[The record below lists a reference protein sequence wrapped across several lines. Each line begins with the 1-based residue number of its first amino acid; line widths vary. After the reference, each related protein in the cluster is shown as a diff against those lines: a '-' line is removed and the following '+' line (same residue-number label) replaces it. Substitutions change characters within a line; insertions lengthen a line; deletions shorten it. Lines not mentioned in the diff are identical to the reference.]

1 MALNSSDGGFQ
12 RKSGADSQIP
22 TSSLADIA
30 FLLLIFFMVT
40 TVFRKEKKRE
50 VRWVEAEATEKIDQK
65 RKNILHVWVDVDG
78 NVWINDQNVPY
89 QDIAEVVRPIYAENR
104 ELVVAVRADRS
115 IAYQQINAIT
125 KQLQQAGAVRVT
137 FATRLEQRV
146 TRPRR

>member
-1 MALNSSDGGFQ
+1 MAAKNGGAGFE

-40 TVFRKEKKRE
+40 TVFRKEKKRDIE
-50 VRWVEAEATEKIDQK
+50 WVQAEATEKIDEK
-65 RKNILHVWVDVDG
+65 RKNILHVWVDNQGEVF
-78 NVWINDQNVPY
+78 INDRNIAY
-89 QDIAEVVRPIYAENR
+89 QDIAKVVRPIYAENR
-104 ELVVAVRADRS
+104 QLVVAVRADDDIPYS
-115 IAYQQINAIT
+115 QINTIT